1 MLVGVLA
8 LQGDWREHKLLLEA
22 LGAEVLPVR
31 RESEL
36 AQVDALVI
44 PGGESTAMSNLAK
57 SFGLFPAIRE
67 FVKHKP
73 TLGTCAGLIML
84 SDKVEGAVEG
94 QEFVGGLDIVSSRN
108 AYGGQNFS
116 FEADVDIAGVRER
129 VAFIRAPRIL
139 AVGKAEVIATLD
151 SEPVAVRQGNLFGAS
166 FHPEITGGRKLHSLF
181 LESIS

>member
-1 MLVGVLA
+1 LLVGVLA

-57 SFGLFPAIRE
+57 SFGLFPALRE

-94 QEFVGGLDIVSSRN
+94 QEFVGGLDVVSSRN

-116 FEADVDIAGVRER
+116 FETDVDIAGVRER

-151 SEPVAVRQGNLFGAS
+151 SDPVAVRQGNLFGAS

>member
-8 LQGDWREHKLLLEA
+8 LQGDWREHKLLLES
-22 LGAEVLPVR
+22 LGVDVLPIR
-31 RESEL
+31 REAEL
-36 AQVDALVI
+36 SQVQALVI
-44 PGGESTAMSNLAK
+44 PGGESTTMSNLSK
-57 SFGLFPAIRE
+57 SFGLFPALRE

-84 SDKVEGAVEG
+84 SDKVEGAAKG

-108 AYGGQNFS
+108 AYGGQTYS
-116 FEADVDIAGVRER
+116 FEADVDIAGEMER

-151 SEPVAVRQGNLFGAS
+151 GGPVAVRQGNLFGAS
-166 FHPEITGGRKLHSLF
+166 FHPEITGGTKLHSLF
-181 LESIS
+181 LESIN

>member
-1 MLVGVLA
+1 LLVGVLA
-8 LQGDWREHKLLLEA
+8 LQGDWREHQLLLEA

-31 RESEL
+31 RESEI

-57 SFGLFPAIRE
+57 SFGLFPALRE

-84 SDKVEGAVEG
+84 SNKVEGAVEG
-94 QEFVGGLDIVSSRN
+94 QEFIGGLDVVSSRN

>member
-8 LQGDWREHKLLLEA
+8 LQGDWREHKLLLES

-31 RESEL
+31 REQEL
-36 AQVDALVI
+36 EKVAALVI

-57 SFGLFPAIRE
+57 SFGLFPALRE
-67 FVKHKP
+67 FIKHKP
-73 TLGTCAGLIML
+73 VLGTCAGLIML
-84 SDKVEGAVEG
+84 SDKVVGAVEG
-94 QEFVGGLDIVSSRN
+94 QEFVGGLDIESSRN
-108 AYGGQNFS
+108 AYGGQTYS
-116 FEADVDIAGVRER
+116 FEADVDIVGGKEH

-151 SEPVAVRQGNLFGAS
+151 GEPVAVRQGNLFGAT
-166 FHPEITGGRKLHSLF
+166 FHPEITGGTKLHSLF

>member
-8 LQGDWREHKLLLEA
+8 LQGDWREHKRLLES
-22 LGAEVLPVR
+22 LGAEALPIR
-31 RESEL
+31 REEEL
-36 AQVDALVI
+36 SRVAALVI

-57 SFGLFPAIRE
+57 SFGLFPALRE
-67 FVKHKP
+67 FVKTKP

-84 SDKVEGAVEG
+84 SNKVEGAVAG

-108 AYGGQNFS
+108 AYGGQSYS
-116 FEADVDIAGVRER
+116 FEADVEIAGELER

-139 AVGKAEVIATLD
+139 AVGKAEVIATLAR
-151 SEPVAVRQGNLFGAS
+151 EPVAVRQGNLFGAS
-166 FHPEITGGRKLHSLF
+166 FHPEITGGTKLHSLF

>member
-8 LQGDWREHKLLLEA
+8 LQGDWREHKLLLES
-22 LGAEVLPVR
+22 LGADVLPVR
-31 RESEL
+31 RAEEL
-36 AQVDALVI
+36 ERVEALVI

-57 SFGLFPAIRE
+57 SFNLFPALRE

-94 QEFVGGLDIVSSRN
+94 QEFVGGLDIKSSRN
-108 AYGGQNFS
+108 AYGGQSYS
-116 FEADVDIAGVRER
+116 FEADVEIAGESER

-139 AVGKAEVIATLD
+139 AVGKAEVIASLNG
-151 SEPVAVRQGNLFGAS
+151 EPVAVRQGNLFGAT
-166 FHPEITGGRKLHSLF
+166 FHPEITGGKKLHSLF

>member
-8 LQGDWREHKLLLEA
+8 LQGDWREHKLLLES
-22 LGAEVLPVR
+22 LGVDVLPVR
-31 RESEL
+31 RAEEL
-36 AQVDALVI
+36 ERVDALVI

-57 SFGLFPAIRE
+57 SFNLFPALRD

-84 SDKVEGAVEG
+84 SDKVEGAVDG
-94 QEFVGGLDIVSSRN
+94 QEFVGGLDIESSRN
-108 AYGGQNFS
+108 AYGGQSYS
-116 FEADVDIAGVRER
+116 FEADVEIAGESER

-139 AVGKAEVIATLD
+139 AVGKAEVIASLNG
-151 SEPVAVRQGNLFGAS
+151 EPVAVRQGNLFGAT
-166 FHPEITGGRKLHSLF
+166 FHPEITGGKKLHSLF

>member
-8 LQGDWREHKLLLEA
+8 LQGDWREHKLLLES
-22 LGAEVLPVR
+22 LGADVFPVR
-31 RESEL
+31 RAEEL
-36 AQVDALVI
+36 ERVEALVI

-57 SFGLFPAIRE
+57 SFNLFPALRE

-94 QEFVGGLDIVSSRN
+94 QEFVGGLDIKSSRN
-108 AYGGQNFS
+108 AYGGQSYS
-116 FEADVDIAGVRER
+116 FEADVEIAGESER

-139 AVGKAEVIATLD
+139 AVGKAEVIASLNG
-151 SEPVAVRQGNLFGAS
+151 EPVAVRQGNLFGAT
-166 FHPEITGGRKLHSLF
+166 FHPEITGGKKLHSLF

>member
-8 LQGDWREHKLLLEA
+8 LQGDWREHKLLLES
-22 LGAEVLPVR
+22 LGVDVLPVR
-31 RESEL
+31 RAEEL
-36 AQVDALVI
+36 ERVDALVI

-57 SFGLFPAIRE
+57 SFNLFPALRD

-84 SDKVEGAVEG
+84 SDKVEGAVDG
-94 QEFVGGLDIVSSRN
+94 QEFVGGLDIESSRN
-108 AYGGQNFS
+108 AYGGQSYS
-116 FEADVDIAGVRER
+116 FEADVGIAGESER

-139 AVGKAEVIATLD
+139 AVGKAEVIASLNG
-151 SEPVAVRQGNLFGAS
+151 EPVAVRQGNLFGAT
-166 FHPEITGGRKLHSLF
+166 FHPEITGGKKLHSLF

>member
-1 MLVGVLA
+1 LLVGVLA
-8 LQGDWREHKLLLEA
+8 LQGDWREHKLLLES
-22 LGAEVLPVR
+22 LGAEVIPVR

-36 AQVDALVI
+36 SRVSALVI

-57 SFGLFPAIRE
+57 SFGLFPALRE

-84 SDKVEGAVEG
+84 SDRVQGAVEG
-94 QEFVGGLDIVSSRN
+94 QEFVCGLDIESSRN
-108 AYGGQNFS
+108 AYGGQNYS
-116 FEADVDIAGVRER
+116 FEADVEILGVTER

-139 AVGKAEVIATLD
+139 AVGKAEVLATLNG
-151 SEPVAVRQGNLFGAS
+151 EPVAVRQGKLIGAT
-166 FHPEITGGRKLHSLF
+166 FHPEITGGTRLHSLF

>member
-1 MLVGVLA
+1 MLIGVLA

-22 LGAEVLPVR
+22 LGSEVLPVR

-57 SFGLFPAIRE
+57 SFGLFPALRE

-94 QEFVGGLDIVSSRN
+94 QEFVGGLDVVSSRN

-151 SEPVAVRQGNLFGAS
+151 SAPVAVRQGNLFGAS
-166 FHPEITGGRKLHSLF
+166 FHPEITGGRRLHSLF